1 MCSLVF
7 RGTELGLSQDR
18 SSPLS
23 FDPRT
28 LHLAVVKSSE
38 PTTAL
43 L

>member
-7 RGTELGLSQDR
+7 RGTELGLNQDR
-18 SSPLS
+18 LSPLS

-28 LHLAVVKSSE
+28 QRLPVVKSSE